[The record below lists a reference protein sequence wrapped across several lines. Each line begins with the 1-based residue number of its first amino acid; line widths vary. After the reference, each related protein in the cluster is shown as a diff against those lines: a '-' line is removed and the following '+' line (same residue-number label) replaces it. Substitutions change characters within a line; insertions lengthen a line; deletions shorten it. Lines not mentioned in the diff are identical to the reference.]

1 MPKPKLSKGEKMKKT
16 ITITLIIALISCI
29 LMSIPVSAKTTDNTE
44 RTIEYLEN
52 GDYIET
58 VITDDNLNSSISLY
72 ATNTIT
78 KTKTTY
84 FKSSSGAVLW
94 SVAIKATFS
103 YNGSTSTCTS
113 CSHSTTSPGASWF
126 IKTSSHS
133 KSGNTATAKA
143 TATHTTS
150 AGSAD
155 YTRSVTIKCSP
166 TGVVS

>member
-1 MPKPKLSKGEKMKKT
+1 MKKT
-16 ITITLIIALISCI
+16 IAITLIIALISCI
-29 LMSIPVSAKTTDNTE
+29 LFNITVSAATTDKAE
-44 RTIEYLEN
+44 IAIEYLDN
-52 GDYIET
+52 GDYIEN
-58 VITDDNLNSSISLY
+58 VITDDTSNSGISIY

-78 KTKTTY
+78 KTKTSY
-84 FKSSSGAVLW
+84 YKNSSGTVLW

-113 CSHSTTSPGASWF
+113 CSHSTTAPASSWS
-126 IKTSSHS
+126 IKSASHS

-150 AGSAD
+150 VGSAD
-155 YTRSVTIKCSP
+155 YTRSVTIKCSA